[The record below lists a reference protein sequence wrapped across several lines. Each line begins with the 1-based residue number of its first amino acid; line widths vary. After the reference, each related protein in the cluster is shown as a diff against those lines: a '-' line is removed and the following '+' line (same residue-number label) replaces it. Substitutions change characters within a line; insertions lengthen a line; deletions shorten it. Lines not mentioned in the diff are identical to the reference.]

1 VAATPGVRAII
12 LAAGVGRRLGAL
24 TVNRPKCLL
33 PLATES
39 LLERQ
44 LRLLSAVDISDVV
57 VVVGF
62 QQDHIASRFAGRVTL
77 CRNPDY
83 LTMGS
88 VHSLQVAAE
97 FLSGNVVI
105 LNSDLVFGR
114 PMLDGLLAANGAF
127 TLVLHPGQR
136 HTAGVGARVSG
147 DQVLDVGRHV
157 RPSISAGA
165 FSGAAPVR
173 SDGIQDFRKAVVHSD
188 PYLKAAGWSMAF
200 ASLIRDGHRVD
211 ACRYAGPAFDVNS
224 VTAYR
229 AAKAWAASE
238 FGDPAA
244 H

>member
-1 VAATPGVRAII
+1 
-12 LAAGVGRRLGAL
+12 VGRRLGAL
-24 TVNRPKCLL
+24 TANRPKCLL
-33 PLATES
+33 PLGVES

-44 LRLLSAVDISDVV
+44 LRLLSSAGIRDVV

-62 QQDHIASRFAGRVTL
+62 RQDRIASQFAGRVTL
-77 CRNPDY
+77 CRNPEY

-97 FLSGNVVI
+97 FLAGDVVI

-114 PMLDGLLAANGAF
+114 SMLDELLTADGAF
-127 TLVLHPGQR
+127 TLVLHPAGTR
-136 HTAGVGARVSG
+136 TANVGTLLSG
-147 DQVLDVGRHV
+147 GRVLDIGRHI
-157 RPSISAGA
+157 PPPLSPAT
-165 FSGAAPVR
+165 FSGAAFVR
-173 SDGIQDFRKAVVHSD
+173 ADGISVFRETVLRCD
-188 PYLKAAGWSMAF
+188 PHRKGAGWSMAF

>member
-1 VAATPGVRAII
+1 MAAAPGARAII
-12 LAAGVGRRLGAL
+12 LAAGIGRRLGAL
-24 TVNRPKCLL
+24 TANRPKCLL
-33 PLATES
+33 PLGDET
-39 LLERQ
+39 LLGRQ
-44 LRLLSAVDISDVV
+44 LRLLSAVGISDIV

-62 QQDHIASRFAGRVTL
+62 RQDRIASGFAGRITL
-77 CRNPDY
+77 CRNTDY

-97 FLSGNVVI
+97 SLNGNVVI

-114 PMLDGLLAANGAF
+114 PMLDELLAANGAF

-147 DQVLDVGRHV
+147 DRVLDIGRHV
-157 RPSISAGA
+157 PPPLSPAS
-165 FSGAAPVR
+165 FSGAALVR
-173 SDGIQDFRKAVVHSD
+173 TDGIQNFGEAVMHSD

-224 VTAYR
+224 VAAYR
-229 AAKAWAASE
+229 AAKAWVASE
-238 FGDPAA
+238 LADPAS